1 MKKRF
6 ISRRVEVTDAQ
17 GKKSVYSLSVIT
29 VDLDAEGIVRNV
41 DVTPFEKEIAG
52 VEYIDHTLHI
62 QIGRSLLFA

>member
-17 GKKSVYSLSVIT
+17 GKKSVYSLSVVT
-29 VDLDAEGIVRNV
+29 VDLDSKGIVRNV

-52 VEYIDHTLHI
+52 VEYIDPILRI
-62 QIGRSLLFA
+62 QIGNLWK